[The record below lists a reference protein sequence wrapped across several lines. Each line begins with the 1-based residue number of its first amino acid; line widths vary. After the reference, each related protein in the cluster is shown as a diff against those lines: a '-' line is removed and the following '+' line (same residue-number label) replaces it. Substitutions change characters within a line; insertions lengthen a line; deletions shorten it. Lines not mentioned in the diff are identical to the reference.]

1 MEFATLLHD
10 TVFCALDCETTGLNP
25 IIDRIVS
32 IGIIQFTLDRVL
44 DTFYTLVNPLKPI
57 PPYVTRFH
65 GITTDMVKEAPVI
78 SELFDTIENYTSNA
92 YCVIHNP
99 RVDLSFIDSAYHQ
112 HNKNTPDLKAFDT
125 VHLARKTFKKLPSYN
140 LGNLCKYFGI
150 SINAHHALSDA
161 QGAMEVFKKVLD
173 KLGAHSWCIRDLERY
188 HGGIISIS
196 SLGPKSNQIQ
206 ADSRIP
212 LGYRITIT
220 YKDASGNIVERSIL
234 PQRYFIMGG
243 NNYIQAYCYLRNE
256 IRYFNTARIL
266 AVVQ

>member
-1 MEFATLLHD
+1 MEFTTLLHD

-32 IGIIQFTLDRVL
+32 IGIIRFTLDSVI

-57 PPYVTRFH
+57 PPHVTRLH
-65 GITTDMVKEAPVI
+65 GITSDMVQKAPVI
-78 SELFDTIENYTSNA
+78 TELFDTIEHYTSNA

-99 RVDLSFIDSAYHQ
+99 RFDLSFIDSAFHQ
-112 HNKNTPDLKAFDT
+112 HNKITPDIKAFDT

-140 LGNLCKYFGI
+140 LGNLCKFFDI

-161 QGAMEVFKKVLD
+161 QGSMEIFKKVID
-173 KLGAHSWCIRDLERY
+173 TLGAHNWCIRDLERY
-188 HGGIISIS
+188 HGGIVSAY
-196 SLGPKSNQIQ
+196 SLGIKGMHIP

-220 YKDASGNIVERSIL
+220 YKDAQGNILERSIL
-234 PQRYFIMGG
+234 PQRYFIMGR
-243 NNYIQAYCYLRNE
+243 NKYIQAYCYLRKE

-266 AVVQ
+266 SVY